1 NWERVEDA
9 PREVVDPAALALDTS
24 PNNATSL
31 LPRQSEECA
40 ARTGWEWIVCENMPE
55 SWVKK
60 TLFGAML
67 IYYSPRLLFEFLTS
81 CGRLVYGGDYVW
93 RTRSA
98 GQLGRRSEIE
108 TQIQAQWG
116 AVDHIYF
123 KVPQVASSLQSRSV
137 DSFGVVEEYS
147 LYNEYSFDTAA
158 QEIHY
163 RATGGS
169 FTSDASTST
178 LASGKRSLFQRQA
191 LSRDYVLFIEI
202 HRVSSA
208 RTIASPECI
217 ANTLKRYVDR
227 TSERH
232 RSSCQP
238 LHNRGSFMSNVN
250 IHITPGKTAH
260 RAFDCC

>member
-1 NWERVEDA
+1 MLLFRGTVLSLAFLMQASTTLGSFVPRSFDAAIDVDLGMLDSVEAFFKLVGTNTTNWERVEDA

-93 RTRSA
+93 RIRSA

-108 TQIQAQWG
+108 TQIQA
-116 AVDHIYF
+116 H
-123 KVPQVASSLQSRSV
+123 V

-178 LASGKRSLFQRQA
+178 SASGKRIDPR
-191 LSRDYVLFIEI
+191 
-202 HRVSSA
+202 
-208 RTIASPECI
+208 
-217 ANTLKRYVDR
+217 
-227 TSERH
+227 
-232 RSSCQP
+232 
-238 LHNRGSFMSNVN
+238 
-250 IHITPGKTAH
+250 
-260 RAFDCC
+260 